1 MSRLNLKSLYASKL
15 MVDSFA
21 RSKLPRYAVPVFI
34 RLLNEGTAT
43 HNNKQN
49 KVPLKNEGVDPSKI
63 QGGDQLLWI
72 EKHGKGSTY
81 VPFTQD
87 DWDNLGMGKAKL

>member
-1 MSRLNLKSLYASKL
+1 
-15 MVDSFA
+15 MVNSFA

-87 DWDNLGMGKAKL
+87 DWNNLGMGKAKL

>member
-1 MSRLNLKSLYASKL
+1 M
-15 MVDSFA
+15 
-21 RSKLPRYAVPVFI
+21 PVFI

-87 DWDNLGMGKAKL
+87 DWNNLGMGKAKL